1 ERAMASVHE
10 QRLSQEMA
18 ERVSRVFRVLSDPTR
33 VRILHALT
41 LAELGNSEL
50 ADLVGLS
57 ESAVSH
63 QMRELRLLNIVRAE
77 RRGRSVC
84 YSLTD
89 AHVRHIFE
97 DTLRHVQ
104 EGAEGAPATHTP
116 PAARAS
122 NTSGDSSSRW
132 R

>member
-1 ERAMASVHE
+1 MQERETVSVHE

-77 RRGRSVC
+77 RRGRLVC
-84 YSLTD
+84 YSLND

-104 EGAEGAPATHTP
+104 EGPE
-116 PAARAS
+116 
-122 NTSGDSSSRW
+122 
-132 R
+132 

>member
-1 ERAMASVHE
+1 MQERTTTTV
-10 QRLSQEMA
+10 QGQPLSQEMA
-18 ERVSRVFRVLSDPTR
+18 ERVSRLFWALSDPTR

-41 LAELGNSEL
+41 VAELGNGEL

-63 QMRELRLLNIVRAE
+63 QMRDLRLLNIVRAE
-77 RRGRSVC
+77 RRGRAVT
-84 YSLTD
+84 YRLND

-104 EGAEGAPATHTP
+104 EGME
-116 PAARAS
+116 
-122 NTSGDSSSRW
+122 
-132 R
+132 

>member
-1 ERAMASVHE
+1 MASVHE

-57 ESAVSH
+57 ESAAVT
-63 QMRELRLLNIVRAE
+63 LKAI
-77 RRGRSVC
+77 RSPSKAV
-84 YSLTD
+84 
-89 AHVRHIFE
+89 A
-97 DTLRHVQ
+97 
-104 EGAEGAPATHTP
+104 
-116 PAARAS
+116 
-122 NTSGDSSSRW
+122 
-132 R
+132 